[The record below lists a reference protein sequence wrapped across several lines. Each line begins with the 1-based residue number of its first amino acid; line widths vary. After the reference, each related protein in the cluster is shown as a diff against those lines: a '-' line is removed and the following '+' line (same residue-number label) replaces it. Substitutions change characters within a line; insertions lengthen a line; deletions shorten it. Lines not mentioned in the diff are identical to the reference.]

1 MVSVSLE
8 PPDAGDLPIPP
19 ANTQGATKTLMA
31 AAALV
36 MTMEGVLP
44 PPRLPYAPGPG
55 TYTQLWVAQISTM
68 TREEIKEELRGYLEA
83 WTSSTPD
90 YIAIQ
95 NQVAASEDWYV
106 FPTILPD
113 HQVCLIHWLGRYSS
127 GLRRQTAAH
136 NRFFRLLG
144 KKVGDGLP
152 PVVMVPSTGLA
163 PWLRVKD
170 VHRPAPADLQE
181 LEDET
186 IKTVLRPSLDDNV
199 EDNATQSIGPKPL
212 LCPLSVGGTFSGTNV
227 PLASPST
234 HFSIPHG

>member
-83 WTSSTPD
+83 WTSTPD

-95 NQVAASEDWYV
+95 NQVVASGDWYG
-106 FPTILPD
+106 FLTILPD
-113 HQVCLIHWLGRYSS
+113 HQVCLIHSLGQHSS
-127 GLRRQTAAH
+127 GLGRQTSAH
-136 NRFFRLLG
+136 NRFFGLLG
-144 KKVGDGLP
+144 ANVGDQLP
-152 PVVMVPSTGLA
+152 PVVMAPSPGLA
-163 PWLRVKD
+163 PWLKVKD
-170 VHRPAPADLQE
+170 VHRNGALPRTSTMAEGQRCPPAGAR
-181 LEDET
+181 
-186 IKTVLRPSLDDNV
+186 RPPRTRRRNNQDGPTAL
-199 EDNATQSIGPKPL
+199 IG
-212 LCPLSVGGTFSGTNV
+212 
-227 PLASPST
+227 
-234 HFSIPHG
+234 